1 MKGKKHVK
9 VLCVFALVLALV
21 AECFILSA
29 KQASAAEAGQMVSIT
44 SSKLKKAKVNVAVYI
59 NGKKQSAKGFKVSGK
74 LNGKK
79 QTFMYVPAEAFAKA
93 VDATYSIKK
102 KKVTITT
109 GNNWKMV
116 FTSGKDG
123 YTYATVK
130 GKKEKYGPVSLGK
143 SYTKSKVI
151 YVPAESFAVLAEK
164 LGLKVETKLKGKKY
178 TAVISYPSDN
188 PGGEDGDN
196 WQNAETAAVPSDIVK
211 AVDKAQETFTGGT
224 ITPVAQVVTQKTD
237 SGEEYGMLG
246 RLNPTVPNAAEK
258 YVFFIIYIGADGKTE
273 IKEIADTE
281 FATNINNLPGGWYQV
296 ESVELTAEE
305 KEAFDKLMS
314 EMDGVEY
321 KPIAK
326 IAEQVVAGKNVC
338 VLCESR
344 VVAPDAPTTYSFVY
358 VYMGLDGKA
367 EITDIKVFNPDDN
380 KQEGQQGEKEGQGQE
395 GQGNEEKPS
404 AEMLDISKASDD
416 DFVRRTDG
424 NFEAYTELGLAA
436 ALEECMK
443 LNNNWDDPN
452 FVEVK
457 TEIKNDITVSHE
469 ICVMASLVITN
480 GATVT
485 IEKGGIIQASTD
497 ILQGCKVI
505 VKDGGKFWTTQG
517 GNINNDSTVIIE
529 KGGEIASMM
538 GGKVINHGTIELNGI
553 FSCGSVR
560 FDGNTGI
567 WFENQGGKVTG
578 NGDAVVSGA
587 YFDKDDPIDLN
598 DCADKLKTELGPDSK
613 IKISIDSEGPSLMGS
628 GDDEQGE
635 NGSTGGSVNINLD
648 FNGGEVGM
656 EVDGVYQL
664 FATDDVHTPEMGSKY
679 KVGMMG
685 PLHKDGYELVGW
697 CEKKDGSGKIY
708 KNLEEEITV
717 TGDMT
722 FYAIWKK
729 S

>member
-1 MKGKKHVK
+1 MKGKKYVK
-9 VLCVFALVLALV
+9 LLFTLALVLALV
-21 AECFILSA
+21 AESFILPA
-29 KQASAAEAGQMVSIT
+29 KTANAAEAGQMVSIT

-143 SYTKSKVI
+143 SYTKNKVV
-151 YVPAESFAVLAEK
+151 YVPADSMAILAEK

-178 TAVISYPSDN
+178 TVVISYPSDDPAGEN
-188 PGGEDGDN
+188 GQEEQNDQAGQKGQEEQNDQGG
-196 WQNAETAAVPSDIVK
+196 QNGQGSTE
-211 AVDKAQETFTGGT
+211 E
-224 ITPVAQVVTQKTD
+224 PVA
-237 SGEEYGMLG
+237 
-246 RLNPTVPNAAEK
+246 
-258 YVFFIIYIGADGKTE
+258 
-273 IKEIADTE
+273 
-281 FATNINNLPGGWYQV
+281 
-296 ESVELTAEE
+296 
-305 KEAFDKLMS
+305 
-314 EMDGVEY
+314 
-321 KPIAK
+321 
-326 IAEQVVAGKNVC
+326 EQ
-338 VLCESR
+338 
-344 VVAPDAPTTYSFVY
+344 
-358 VYMGLDGKA
+358 LD
-367 EITDIKVFNPDDN
+367 
-380 KQEGQQGEKEGQGQE
+380 
-395 GQGNEEKPS
+395 
-404 AEMLDISKASDD
+404 LSKAAAD

-457 TEIKNDITVSHE
+457 TEVKNDIMVSHE

-480 GATVT
+480 DATVT

-613 IKISIDSEGPSLMGS
+613 IKISIDSEGPSLMG
-628 GDDEQGE
+628 GEDDDQGE

-722 FYAIWKK
+722 FYAIWEKE
-729 S
+729 

>member
-1 MKGKKHVK
+1 MKGKKYVK
-9 VLCVFALVLALV
+9 LLFTLALVLALV
-21 AECFILSA
+21 AESFILPA
-29 KQASAAEAGQMVSIT
+29 KTANAAEAGQMVSIT

-79 QTFMYVPAEAFAKA
+79 QTFMYVPAEAFEKA

-143 SYTKSKVI
+143 SYTKNNVI

-178 TAVISYPSDN
+178 TVVISYPSDDPAGEN
-188 PGGEDGDN
+188 GQEEQNDQAGQKGQEEQNDQGG
-196 WQNAETAAVPSDIVK
+196 QNGQGSTEEPVAEQLDLSK
-211 AVDKAQETFTGGT
+211 AVA
-224 ITPVAQVVTQKTD
+224 
-237 SGEEYGMLG
+237 
-246 RLNPTVPNAAEK
+246 
-258 YVFFIIYIGADGKTE
+258 
-273 IKEIADTE
+273 
-281 FATNINNLPGGWYQV
+281 
-296 ESVELTAEE
+296 
-305 KEAFDKLMS
+305 
-314 EMDGVEY
+314 
-321 KPIAK
+321 
-326 IAEQVVAGKNVC
+326 
-338 VLCESR
+338 
-344 VVAPDAPTTYSFVY
+344 
-358 VYMGLDGKA
+358 
-367 EITDIKVFNPDDN
+367 
-380 KQEGQQGEKEGQGQE
+380 
-395 GQGNEEKPS
+395 
-404 AEMLDISKASDD
+404 D

-485 IEKGGIIQASTD
+485 LEKGGIIQASTD

-613 IKISIDSEGPSLMGS
+613 IKISIDPEGPSLVGS

-722 FYAIWKK
+722 FYAIWEKE
-729 S
+729 

>member
-9 VLCVFALVLALV
+9 VLCVFALVLALA
-21 AECFILSA
+21 AECFILPA

-79 QTFMYVPAEAFAKA
+79 QTFMYVPCEAFAKA
-93 VDATYSIKK
+93 VDAKYSVKK
-102 KKVTITT
+102 KKATITT
-109 GNNWKMV
+109 GDNWKMV

-123 YTYATVK
+123 YTYAAIK

-143 SYTKSKVI
+143 SYTKNKVV
-151 YVPAESFAVLAEK
+151 YVPADSMAILAEK

-178 TAVISYPSDN
+178 TVVISYPSDDPAGEN
-188 PGGEDGDN
+188 RQEEQNDQAGQKGQEEQNDQGG
-196 WQNAETAAVPSDIVK
+196 QNGQGSTEEPVAEQLDLSK
-211 AVDKAQETFTGGT
+211 AVA
-224 ITPVAQVVTQKTD
+224 
-237 SGEEYGMLG
+237 
-246 RLNPTVPNAAEK
+246 
-258 YVFFIIYIGADGKTE
+258 
-273 IKEIADTE
+273 
-281 FATNINNLPGGWYQV
+281 
-296 ESVELTAEE
+296 
-305 KEAFDKLMS
+305 
-314 EMDGVEY
+314 
-321 KPIAK
+321 
-326 IAEQVVAGKNVC
+326 
-338 VLCESR
+338 
-344 VVAPDAPTTYSFVY
+344 
-358 VYMGLDGKA
+358 
-367 EITDIKVFNPDDN
+367 
-380 KQEGQQGEKEGQGQE
+380 
-395 GQGNEEKPS
+395 
-404 AEMLDISKASDD
+404 D

-517 GNINNDSTVIIE
+517 GNIENDDTIIVE
-529 KGGEIASMM
+529 KGAEIASMM

-613 IKISIDSEGPSLMGS
+613 IKISVDPEGPSLMG
-628 GDDEQGE
+628 GEDDDQGE
-635 NGSTGGSVNINLD
+635 NGNAGGSVNINLD

>member
-9 VLCVFALVLALV
+9 VLCVFALVLAL
-21 AECFILSA
+21 AADCFILPA

-79 QTFMYVPAEAFAKA
+79 QTFMYVPCEAFAKA
-93 VDATYSIKK
+93 VDAKYSVKK

-109 GNNWKMV
+109 GDNWKMV

-123 YTYATVK
+123 YTYATIK

-143 SYTKSKVI
+143 SYTKNKVV
-151 YVPAESFAVLAEK
+151 YVPADSMAILAEK

-178 TAVISYPSDN
+178 TVVISYPTDN
-188 PGGEDGDN
+188 PAGELSDD
-196 WQNAETAAVPSDIVK
+196 WQNAESATVTTDIAK
-211 AVDKAQETFTGGT
+211 SVDKALETFTGST
-224 ITPVAQVVTQKTD
+224 ITPVAQIVTQKTD
-237 SGEEYGMLG
+237 NGEAYGLFG
-246 RLNPTVPNAAEK
+246 RSQATVPNATEK
-258 YVFFIIYIGADGKTE
+258 YVFFVIYVKTDGTTE
-273 IKEIADTE
+273 IVEIKDTE
-281 FATNINNLPGGWYQV
+281 LPTNINNLPGGWYQP
-296 ESVELTAEE
+296 ESIELTAEE
-305 KEAFDKLMS
+305 NAAFDKLMS

-344 VVAPDAPTTYSFVY
+344 VVAPDAPATYSFVY

-367 EITDIKVFNPDDN
+367 EITDIKVFNPDEN
-380 KQEGQQGEKEGQGQE
+380 SEEGQGQE
-395 GQGNEEKPS
+395 GQGNEEGPA
-404 AEMLDISKASDD
+404 AEMLDTSKAAAD
-416 DFVRRTDG
+416 DFDRRTDG
-424 NFEAYTELGLAA
+424 QFEAYTELGLAA
-436 ALEECMK
+436 TLEECMK
-443 LNNNWDDPN
+443 LNDNWDDPN
-452 FVEVK
+452 FVEIK
-457 TEIKNDITVSHE
+457 TEVKNDITISHE
-469 ICVMASLVITN
+469 ISSMASVVLTN
-480 GATVT
+480 GATIT
-485 IEKGGIIQASTD
+485 LEKGGILQASVD
-497 ILQGCKVI
+497 IPQGCKII
-505 VKDGGKFWTTQG
+505 VKDGGKLWTTQG

-613 IKISIDSEGPSLMGS
+613 IKISIDSEGPSFMGG

-635 NGSTGGSVNINLD
+635 NGSAGGSVNINLD

-664 FATDDVHTPEMGSKY
+664 FATSDVHNPEMGSKY